1 MVHIRFVIF
10 SAVMFIIL
18 TSSSLFELFFVHTFP
33 IHNYQFHTTVMR
45 RRANKFTFVLTP
57 LFGLFVNL
65 FVCLFVSLFF
75 IKKKKKDGA
84 EDACGMEFNL
94 L

>member
-1 MVHIRFVIF
+1 
-10 SAVMFIIL
+10 
-18 TSSSLFELFFVHTFP
+18 
-33 IHNYQFHTTVMR
+33 MR
-45 RRANKFTFVLTP
+45 RRANKFTFVLTS
-57 LFGLFVNL
+57 LFGLFVNF

-75 IKKKKKDGA
+75 IKKKKKEGA

>member
-45 RRANKFTFVLTP
+45 RRANKFTFVLTS
-57 LFGLFVNL
+57 LVWL
-65 FVCLFVSLFF
+65 VC
-75 IKKKKKDGA
+75 
-84 EDACGMEFNL
+84 
-94 L
+94 